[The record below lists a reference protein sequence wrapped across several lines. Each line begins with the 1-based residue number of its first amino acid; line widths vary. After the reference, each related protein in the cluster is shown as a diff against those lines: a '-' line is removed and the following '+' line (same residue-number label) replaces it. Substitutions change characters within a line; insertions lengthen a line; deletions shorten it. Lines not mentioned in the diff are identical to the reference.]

1 MHKVMYQPAKPVSVV
16 IIDDNLFSAEFVS
29 TALAREGVQIYSA
42 ADPREGLALVY
53 RHHPNVVVT
62 DLVLPGMSG
71 LEVLDRVVKFD
82 PKVAVVLMTAYY
94 SRRSAEEAKKRHAV
108 DYLQKPIPLAL
119 LRERVGKLIDQALKG
134 ISIGDDPADSAGN
147 ANSN

>member
-1 MHKVMYQPAKPVSVV
+1 MHKAMHRPAKSVSVV

-29 TALAREGVQIYSA
+29 TALARDGVRIYSA
-42 ADPREGLALVY
+42 ADPREGLDLVY
-53 RHHPNVVVT
+53 RHHPDIVVT

-71 LEVLDRVVKFD
+71 LEVLDRIVKFD

-134 ISIGDDPADSAGN
+134 TSIGEDSC
-147 ANSN
+147 